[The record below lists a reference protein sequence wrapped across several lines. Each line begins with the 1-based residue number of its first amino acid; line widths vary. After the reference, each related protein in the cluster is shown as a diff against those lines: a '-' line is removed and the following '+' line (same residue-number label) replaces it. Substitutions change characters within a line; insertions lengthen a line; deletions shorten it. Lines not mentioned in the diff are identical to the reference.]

1 MGIVRL
7 KTPAKIN
14 LYLKVISKRSDGYH
28 NINTLLQMISLYDSL
43 TFKEIDKGVELIIK
57 KPSIPKEKDNLVY
70 QAALKFIKEFNIKKG
85 VRIHLKKDIPLAAG
99 LGGGS
104 SDTAATLIGLSR
116 LWGIQKSR
124 KRLIKIGATIGADV
138 PFFFY
143 GPLAFAFGRGD
154 NVRPITPI
162 RVTWLVLINPGF
174 PILTGEVYNEIDKFI
189 LTKGTDNIKIST
201 FRRINLGIESIKDFL
216 YNDLEKVAI
225 GMYPEIQ
232 AIKEELLECGAKG
245 VLMSGSGPTV
255 FGIFLDR
262 YSAERAGELVKKR
275 GRGVWVVRSLS
286 KAPY

>member
-57 KPSIPKEKDNLVY
+57 EPSIPKEKDNLVY

-104 SDTAATLIGLSR
+104 SDAAATLIGLSR
-116 LWGIQKSR
+116 LWRIQKSR

-154 NVRPITPI
+154 NVYPLTPV

-174 PILTGEVYNEIDKFI
+174 PVLTGKVYNEIDKFI
-189 LTKGTDNIKIST
+189 LTKGTDNIKIPT
-201 FRRINLGIESIKDFL
+201 FRRINLGIESLKDFL

-232 AIKEELLECGAKG
+232 VIKEELLECGAKG

-262 YSAERAGELVKKR
+262 YSAKRVGELVKKR
-275 GRGVWVVRSLS
+275 GRGVWVVKSLG